1 MSVLKTADGGFF
13 PAHIVAL
20 RVAGAV
26 QPGLRRVLAFPE
38 AFISYD
44 VQVLEDEFQGILTNQ
59 FPVNRPGRN
68 VKINSA
74 RVGTPC
80 QVFLGPGLVELHL
93 SGEEIPFNLCA
104 PQGR

>member
-13 PAHIVAL
+13 PAHV
-20 RVAGAV
+20 V
-26 QPGLRRVLAFPE
+26 GLRIAGSLQSGLTRILAFPE
-38 AFISYD
+38 TFISYD

-74 RVGTPC
+74 RLGTPC
-80 QVFLGPGLVELHL
+80 QVFLGPNLVELHL
-93 SGEEIPFNLCA
+93 TAEEVPFNLCA

>member
-13 PAHIVAL
+13 PAHVVAL
-20 RVAGAV
+20 RIVGV
-26 QPGLRRVLAFPE
+26 KQFGLSRIMAFPE
-38 AFISYD
+38 TFISYD
-44 VQVLEDEFQGILTNQ
+44 VQVLEDEFQGILENLY
-59 FPVNRPGRN
+59 PVNRPGRN

-80 QVFLGPGLVELHL
+80 QVFLGPNLMELHL
-93 SGEEIPFNLCA
+93 TAEEVPFNLCA